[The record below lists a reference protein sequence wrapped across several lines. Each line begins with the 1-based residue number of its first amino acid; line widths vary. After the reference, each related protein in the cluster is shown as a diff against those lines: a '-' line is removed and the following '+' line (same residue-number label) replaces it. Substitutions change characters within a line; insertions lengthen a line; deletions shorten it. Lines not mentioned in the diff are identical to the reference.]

1 MKKLL
6 IANVLPENNPTV
18 QSAIRN
24 LKSVA
29 AEIQIFYAYRK
40 TFVPVSTATPAVWK
54 RRNAASSSTMCSDS
68 AWRTR
73 KHRRRCSRRLLKRA
87 VFCQSSEFKKCCRCV
102 FRTGIFAGKE
112 NSFLQLIYR
121 HGIPS
126 TNGIHSKKT
135 WMHIAVGC
143 TALSQIY

>member
-40 TFVPVSTATPAVWK
+40 TFVPVSTATHAV
-54 RRNAASSSTMCSDS
+54 
-68 AWRTR
+68 
-73 KHRRRCSRRLLKRA
+73 
-87 VFCQSSEFKKCCRCV
+87 
-102 FRTGIFAGKE
+102 
-112 NSFLQLIYR
+112 
-121 HGIPS
+121 
-126 TNGIHSKKT
+126 
-135 WMHIAVGC
+135 
-143 TALSQIY
+143 